1 MSNGHED
8 PAVAGPALNHTWNA
22 VATPPQALGRDPS
35 TPPCLTR
42 DHLPD
47 NSTPLDTRR
56 QHVTTSQTENFFSR
70 TISLL
75 P

>member
-47 NSTPLDTRR
+47 NSTPLDTHR
-56 QHVTTSQTENFFSR
+56 
-70 TISLL
+70 
-75 P
+75 